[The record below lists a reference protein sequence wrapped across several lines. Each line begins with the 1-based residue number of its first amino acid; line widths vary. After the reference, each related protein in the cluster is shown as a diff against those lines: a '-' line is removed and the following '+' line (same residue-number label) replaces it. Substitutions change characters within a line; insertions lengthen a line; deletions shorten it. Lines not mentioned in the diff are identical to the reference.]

1 MSWKL
6 FSMLFVVVAFFGL
19 VVWVYLPRN
28 KERLDSYGSIPLE
41 QEQDSGAH
49 AEQGITE
56 KRP

>member
-28 KERLDSYGSIPLE
+28 KDRLDSYGSIPLE
-41 QEQDSGAH
+41 QDSVAH
-49 AEQGITE
+49 AEQGTTE
-56 KRP
+56 ERP